1 MRTASPNNY
10 LRLGV
15 NIDHVATLRN
25 ARGVSYPDPIYAA
38 KIAESAGADGI
49 TVHLREDRRHI
60 KDEDLFALKALTIL
74 PINLEMAAIPAMLDI
89 ALQVRPHAVCIVPE
103 KRAEIT
109 TEGGLN
115 VLAHKSL
122 LQKMIAPLHL
132 ANILVSLFVDPA
144 REQIKCAA
152 DLGVDIIELHTGK
165 YCNLDG
171 EAQML
176 ELEKIAQAAE
186 YGDSLGLEI
195 HAGHGLNL
203 SNVENIAAIKLI
215 KELNIG
221 HALISDALFVG
232 LDQAIKNMH
241 KLMQAARI

>member
-1 MRTASPNNY
+1 
-10 LRLGV
+10 
-15 NIDHVATLRN
+15 
-25 ARGVSYPDPIYAA
+25 
-38 KIAESAGADGI
+38 
-49 TVHLREDRRHI
+49 
-60 KDEDLFALKALTIL
+60 
-74 PINLEMAAIPAMLDI
+74 
-89 ALQVRPHAVCIVPE
+89 
-103 KRAEIT
+103 
-109 TEGGLN
+109 
-115 VLAHKSL
+115 
-122 LQKMIAPLHL
+122 
-132 ANILVSLFVDPA
+132 
-144 REQIKCAA
+144 
-152 DLGVDIIELHTGK
+152 LGVDIIELHTGK